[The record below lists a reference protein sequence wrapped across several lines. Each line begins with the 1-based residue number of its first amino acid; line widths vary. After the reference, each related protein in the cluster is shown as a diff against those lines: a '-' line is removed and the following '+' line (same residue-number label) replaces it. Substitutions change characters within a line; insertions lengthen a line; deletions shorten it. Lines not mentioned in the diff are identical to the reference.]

1 MLTNEQKAKRLED
14 LAKPFQQRAKN
25 FRVYAEARE
34 KARHHDRAKSDHDI
48 ADLAESDAA
57 LLRESAALWRGDT
70 AQENARLE
78 AAMKEIAVFAQGLR
92 ERTDVPTFVVIG
104 HMIEGYLNK
113 HAAKA
118 AAVAWVDSQE
128 GE

>member
-1 MLTNEQKAKRLED
+1 MTNEQKAARLEEIGRD
-14 LAKPFQQRAKN
+14 LRGMDSHSPDAFLLL
-25 FRVYAEARE
+25 EC
-34 KARHHDRAKSDHDI
+34 
-48 ADLAESDAA
+48 AA
-57 LLRESAALWRGDT
+57 LLRGDT

-118 AAVAWVDSQE
+118 AAVKWVDGQE
-128 GE
+128 AR

>member
-1 MLTNEQKAKRLED
+1 MTNEQKAAMLEC
-14 LAKPFQQRAKN
+14 
-25 FRVYAEARE
+25 
-34 KARHHDRAKSDHDI
+34 I
-48 ADLAESDAA
+48 ALGCLEGVAA
-57 LLRESAALWRGDT
+57 LLRECAALWRGDT

-118 AAVAWVDSQE
+118 AAVKWVDGQE
-128 GE
+128 AR